1 MELTQSQPL
10 FLTSGKSIYAPSSAG
25 LTLSCYFHKHF
36 LNDCSDNVLLFV
48 KKQVILMT
56 NEQSNQVFKIS
67 ELDKELQKFILKVD
81 TDLTAASTISHIS
94 LLNFRFQYINQ
105 LLKNEV
111 STSKQFDHELKHK
124 IRTQQVHIKNVND
137 ALKTKETFGQRIAD
151 GIAKFGGSWTFIIAF
166 IFILVAWISL
176 NTLPL
181 FFEPFDKFPYILLNL
196 ALSCLAAIQ
205 APIILMSQN
214 RQTERDRVEADNDY
228 EVNVKSEVEIHLLHE
243 KIDYLM
249 ESKWQHLTE
258 LQQLQIELLQEL
270 IKQNQIFLENER
282 NNK

>member
-1 MELTQSQPL
+1 
-10 FLTSGKSIYAPSSAG
+10 
-25 LTLSCYFHKHF
+25 
-36 LNDCSDNVLLFV
+36 
-48 KKQVILMT
+48 MT

-81 TDLTAASTISHIS
+81 TDLTAASTISHIT

-137 ALKTKETFGQRIAD
+137 ALRTKETFGQRIAD

-166 IFILVAWISL
+166 IFILVAWITL

-205 APIILMSQN
+205 APII
-214 RQTERDRVEADNDY
+214 
-228 EVNVKSEVEIHLLHE
+228 
-243 KIDYLM
+243 
-249 ESKWQHLTE
+249 
-258 LQQLQIELLQEL
+258 
-270 IKQNQIFLENER
+270 
-282 NNK
+282 

>member
-1 MELTQSQPL
+1 
-10 FLTSGKSIYAPSSAG
+10 
-25 LTLSCYFHKHF
+25 
-36 LNDCSDNVLLFV
+36 
-48 KKQVILMT
+48 MT

-81 TDLTAASTISHIS
+81 TDLTAASTISHIT

-270 IKQNQIFLENER
+270 IKQNQNFLENER

>member
-1 MELTQSQPL
+1 
-10 FLTSGKSIYAPSSAG
+10 
-25 LTLSCYFHKHF
+25 
-36 LNDCSDNVLLFV
+36 
-48 KKQVILMT
+48 MT

-81 TDLTAASTISHIS
+81 TDLTAASTISHVT

-151 GIAKFGGSWTFIIAF
+151 GIAKLGGSWTFIIAF
-166 IFILVAWISL
+166 IFILVAWITL

-270 IKQNQIFLENER
+270 IKQNQNFLENEK

>member
-1 MELTQSQPL
+1 
-10 FLTSGKSIYAPSSAG
+10 
-25 LTLSCYFHKHF
+25 
-36 LNDCSDNVLLFV
+36 
-48 KKQVILMT
+48 MT

-81 TDLTAASTISHIS
+81 TDLTAASTISHVT

-270 IKQNQIFLENER
+270 IKQNQNFLENEK

>member
-1 MELTQSQPL
+1 
-10 FLTSGKSIYAPSSAG
+10 
-25 LTLSCYFHKHF
+25 
-36 LNDCSDNVLLFV
+36 
-48 KKQVILMT
+48 MT

-166 IFILVAWISL
+166 IFILVAWITL

-270 IKQNQIFLENER
+270 IKQNQNFLENKR

>member
-1 MELTQSQPL
+1 
-10 FLTSGKSIYAPSSAG
+10 
-25 LTLSCYFHKHF
+25 
-36 LNDCSDNVLLFV
+36 
-48 KKQVILMT
+48 MT

-67 ELDKELQKFILKVD
+67 ELDKELQMFILKVD

-166 IFILVAWISL
+166 IFILVAWITL

-270 IKQNQIFLENER
+270 IKQNQNFLENE
-282 NNK
+282 K

>member
-1 MELTQSQPL
+1 
-10 FLTSGKSIYAPSSAG
+10 
-25 LTLSCYFHKHF
+25 
-36 LNDCSDNVLLFV
+36 
-48 KKQVILMT
+48 MT

-81 TDLTAASTISHIS
+81 TGLTAASTISYIS

-166 IFILVAWISL
+166 IFILVAWITL

-270 IKQNQIFLENER
+270 IKQNQNFLENEK

>member
-1 MELTQSQPL
+1 
-10 FLTSGKSIYAPSSAG
+10 
-25 LTLSCYFHKHF
+25 
-36 LNDCSDNVLLFV
+36 
-48 KKQVILMT
+48 MT

>member
-1 MELTQSQPL
+1 
-10 FLTSGKSIYAPSSAG
+10 
-25 LTLSCYFHKHF
+25 
-36 LNDCSDNVLLFV
+36 
-48 KKQVILMT
+48 MT

-81 TDLTAASTISHIS
+81 TDLTAASTISHIT

-166 IFILVAWISL
+166 IFILVAWITL

-270 IKQNQIFLENER
+270 IKQNQNFLENEK

>member
-1 MELTQSQPL
+1 
-10 FLTSGKSIYAPSSAG
+10 
-25 LTLSCYFHKHF
+25 
-36 LNDCSDNVLLFV
+36 
-48 KKQVILMT
+48 MT

-81 TDLTAASTISHIS
+81 TDLTAASTISHIT

-137 ALKTKETFGQRIAD
+137 ALKTKDTFGQKIAD

-270 IKQNQIFLENER
+270 IKQNQNFLENEK

>member
-1 MELTQSQPL
+1 
-10 FLTSGKSIYAPSSAG
+10 
-25 LTLSCYFHKHF
+25 
-36 LNDCSDNVLLFV
+36 
-48 KKQVILMT
+48 MT

-94 LLNFRFQYINQ
+94 LLNFRVQYINQ

-166 IFILVAWISL
+166 IFILVAWITL

-270 IKQNQIFLENER
+270 IKQNQNFLENEK

>member
-1 MELTQSQPL
+1 
-10 FLTSGKSIYAPSSAG
+10 
-25 LTLSCYFHKHF
+25 
-36 LNDCSDNVLLFV
+36 
-48 KKQVILMT
+48 MT

-67 ELDKELQKFILKVD
+67 ELDKELRMFILKMD